1 MPAREIKTRFRLEGE
16 GEYKRAMKDAADA
29 IKVLSSEEKLAKAQ
43 FEATGDAQAYA
54 AEKARILQ
62 EEIKEQEKAVAA
74 AEKAVKQL
82 TDSGVKPNDKA
93 MQDWQKRLNNAKTDL
108 TNMQTELDNTAKDL
122 SENAEQFD
130 ADKSAAD
137 EFGTKMD
144 EVAKGIDFQNAI
156 AAIDHVKEK
165 LETIIKTAA
174 KVAKGIWDAEADAGK
189 WADDMMTAATNAGI
203 DVETYQSWKYASMFI
218 DTEVSSITSTI
229 TRLESDLGSSNE
241 EIAKTF
247 NQLSIRT
254 RDASHNV
261 RDATTVFWEIIDALG
276 QVQDPTQRS
285 IYAQKLLGKSWKD
298 LAPLIEAGSK
308 AYRELAEEGR
318 KTAVVSEENVKA
330 LADFDDARNDLE
342 ASFNKLKLDTLAAL
356 APTFKEVAEGLKT
369 AVSALDE
376 FVQSEEGQK
385 ALQGLND
392 ALSGVIHSFL
402 GDDNGQGTFESIVN
416 TAKDAVKG
424 FTDALN
430 WVADNGETVKNIILG
445 MAAAYGSLKIGG
457 DVLMFL
463 QLLQHTPLNK
473 LTALFGKKAADTA
486 AQTAAQAAAPK
497 ADGFTNPLAKTG
509 TGLLGVGLANLG
521 VGAAWAVGV
530 TEMSKAINNKYTE
543 DTFGGF
549 NESMERASELM
560 DEIDGKRS
568 RLQDLFAVFAT
579 ATDSEDVDKISAA
592 WNQFGDEILKL
603 MPEIS
608 SELHDN
614 MDPFQWII
622 LGAKITEGL
631 AAGIDEQRSAV
642 EDSSKAVAETP
653 INTLERTSELMDE
666 IEGKRSRLQDLFAV
680 FATATDSEDVDKI
693 SAAWNQF
700 GDEILKLM
708 PEISSELHDNMDPF
722 QWIILGAK
730 ITEGLAAGIDE
741 QRSAVE
747 ESSKAV
753 AETPINTIEGIL
765 DIHSPSRVM
774 EIIGENASVGLAN
787 GIIARQWDVIQ
798 AARAVAMSAIAELE
812 QALMIHSPSRVMM
825 RLGNFT
831 AEGFAEGID
840 QGISQV
846 ERAVG
851 KMASATTR
859 TAVDTPR
866 MPAYAASA
874 PSRAG
879 AMGQG
884 AAVAN
889 GQEVEAVI
897 MMDKTVVGRMVAP
910 VVNEA
915 IGAIIQAQRG

>member
-74 AEKAVKQL
+74 AENAVKKL

-93 MQDWQKRLNNAKTDL
+93 MQTWRTKLNNAKTSL
-108 TNMQTELDNTAKDL
+108 TNMQSELDKTDNDL
-122 SENAEQFD
+122 GENAEAFN
-130 ADKSAAD
+130 KGEGAAD
-137 EFGTKMD
+137 EYNNELKQIG
-144 EVAKGIDFQNAI
+144 KGIDFQNLI
-156 AAIDHVKEK
+156 ASINNITERIENVAKKAKE
-165 LETIIKTAA
+165 AA
-174 KVAKGIWDAEADAGK
+174 KQIWDWETEAGK
-189 WADDMMTAATNAGI
+189 WADDLATAASKAGI
-203 DVETYQSWKYASMFI
+203 DIETYQSWEYASKFI
-218 DTEVSSITSTI
+218 DTNVSTITATI
-229 TRLESDLGSSNE
+229 TRLEKDLGSSNE
-241 EIAKTF
+241 EVAKTF
-247 NQLSIRT
+247 NALSIRT
-254 RDASHNV
+254 RDASGNA
-261 RDATTVFWEIIDALG
+261 RDATTVFWETIDALKNIK
-276 QVQDPTQRS
+276 DPTERS
-285 IYAQKLLGKSWKD
+285 IYAQKLFGQSWKD
-298 LAPLIEAGSK
+298 LNPLIEAGSANYK
-308 AYRELAEEGR
+308 KVADEGR
-318 KTAVVSEENVKA
+318 EYAVVSQSNVEKLGA
-330 LADFDDARNDLE
+330 LNDAQEKMNSTLL
-342 ASFNKLKLDTLAAL
+342 KLKYDTLAAL
-356 APTFKEVAEGLKT
+356 APTFANISDRIAEAGKN
-369 AVSALDE
+369 LDD
-376 FVQSEEGQK
+376 FLQTDEGKK
-385 ALQGLND
+385 ALEGLND
-392 ALSGVIHSFL
+392 ALNSLIDAFL
-402 GDDNGQGTFESIVN
+402 GKDNGKEGFSKIIE
-416 TAKDAVKG
+416 TAKSAIEG
-424 FTDALN
+424 FTNALN

-463 QLLQHTPLNK
+463 QLLQHTPLSK
-473 LTALFGKKAADTA
+473 LSALFGSKAADTA

-497 ADGFTNPLAKTG
+497 ADSFTNPLAKTG
-509 TGLLGVGLANLG
+509 TGLLGAGLANLG
-521 VGAAWAVGV
+521 MGAAWAVGV

-592 WNQFGDEILKL
+592 WNEFGDEILKL

-653 INTLERTSELMDE
+653 INTV
-666 IEGKRSRLQDLFAV
+666 EGV
-680 FATATDSEDVDKI
+680 
-693 SAAWNQF
+693 
-700 GDEILKLM
+700 
-708 PEISSELHDNMDPF
+708 
-722 QWIILGAK
+722 
-730 ITEGLAAGIDE
+730 
-741 QRSAVE
+741 
-747 ESSKAV
+747 
-753 AETPINTIEGIL
+753 L

-859 TAVDTPR
+859 TAVDVPR
-866 MPAYAASA
+866 IPAYAASA

-884 AAVAN
+884 AAAAN
-889 GQEVEAVI
+889 GQEMEAVI

>member
-74 AEKAVKQL
+74 AEKAVQKL

-108 TNMQTELDNTAKDL
+108 TNMQKELDNTDKDL
-122 SENAEQFD
+122 SENADQFGADQD
-130 ADKSAAD
+130 AAV
-137 EFGTKMD
+137 EFGEKMD

-165 LETIIKTAA
+165 LETVIKTAA

-189 WADDMMTAATNAGI
+189 WADDMMTAATSAGI

-241 EIAKTF
+241 EIAKAF

-276 QVQDPTQRS
+276 QVEDPTQRS

-318 KTAVVSEENVKA
+318 KTAVISEENVKA
-330 LADFDDARNDLE
+330 LGGVDDIRNDLE

-369 AVSALDE
+369 AVNALDE

-424 FTDALN
+424 FTDALDWISN
-430 WVADNGETVKNIILG
+430 HGDLVKGIIVSMG
-445 MAAAYGSLKIGG
+445 AAWAGLTISK

-497 ADGFTNPLAKTG
+497 AAEGFANPLAKTG

-653 INTLERTSELMDE
+653 INT
-666 IEGKRSRLQDLFAV
+666 V
-680 FATATDSEDVDKI
+680 
-693 SAAWNQF
+693 
-700 GDEILKLM
+700 
-708 PEISSELHDNMDPF
+708 
-722 QWIILGAK
+722 
-730 ITEGLAAGIDE
+730 
-741 QRSAVE
+741 
-747 ESSKAV
+747 
-753 AETPINTIEGIL
+753 EGIL
-765 DIHSPSRVM
+765 DTHSPSRVM

-825 RLGNFT
+825 RLGNYT

-859 TAVDTPR
+859 TAVDVPR

-879 AMGQG
+879 AMGLG
-884 AAVAN
+884 AAAAN
-889 GQEVEAVI
+889 GQEMEAVI